1 MSDLITYLINY
12 TFDHG
17 IGVVLTHQLPA
28 QFPSS
33 ASAGER
39 KILVNLNW
47 QKQTEIPFIIAHEI
61 GHLVNGDSG
70 VNYYSSATIRNK
82 SEAAANS
89 FAIGLLME
97 YCQAQGLTVNNPVT
111 FCERFGVP
119 ASLDYLVCLKMN
131 GAM

>member
-1 MSDLITYLINY
+1 MNDLITSIVNY
-12 TFDHG
+12 AFDRG
-17 IGVVLTHQLPA
+17 IGVVMTHQLPA

-33 ASAGER
+33 ASDEER

-47 QKQTEIPFIIAHEI
+47 RKQTEIPFIIAHEI

-70 VNYYSSATIRNK
+70 VNYYSSATIRSK

-97 YCQAQGLTVNNPVT
+97 YCQAQGLVVDNPVT

-119 ASLDYLVCLKMN
+119 ASLDYLVYLKMN

>member
-1 MSDLITYLINY
+1 MNDLITHLINY
-12 TFDHG
+12 AFDHG
-17 IGVVLTHQLPA
+17 IGVVMTHRLPA
-28 QFPSS
+28 HFPSS

-47 QKQTEIPFIIAHEI
+47 REPTEIPFIIAHEI
-61 GHLVNGDSG
+61 GHLVNGDNG
-70 VNYYSSATIRNK
+70 VRYYSSATIRSK

-97 YCQAQGLTVNNPVT
+97 CCQAQGLVVDNPVT

-119 ASLDYLVCLKMN
+119 ASLDYLVYLKM
-131 GAM
+131 MHI